1 MNRLWV
7 AMVFIERSGT
17 LNSTFQ
23 CQFVDAHHAIASVFL
38 SQTELFLKSSMP
50 FQIPVQVH
58 VLCKGTK
65 SNYRNLL
72 LKKEWSFC
80 TVVSCL
86 AWQHLYIFPGND
98 KAEKIWFN
106 FGFQFNFC
114 STQKDPRIKFPC
126 FTRISFAWYNLESM
140 KTSFGFALS
149 HILQIKLDKFHLLHH
164 SGYSSRQ
171 HIIRS

>member
-1 MNRLWV
+1 MEIYWCEGKSKYSKDFLHIKAPMNRLWV

-23 CQFVDAHHAIASVFL
+23 CQFAHHAITSVFE
-38 SQTELFLKSSMP
+38 SNWTVFLKSSMP

-80 TVVSCL
+80 TGVSCL

-114 STQKDPRIKFPC
+114 STQKVPRIKFPC
-126 FTRISFAWYNLESM
+126 FTYFIFL
-140 KTSFGFALS
+140 
-149 HILQIKLDKFHLLHH
+149 I
-164 SGYSSRQ
+164 
-171 HIIRS
+171 